1 MKFKTLK
8 SDAIFKNVFFRDKQL
23 LKWLLNKTLE
33 NSDYYINDF
42 IIRKCELTKDRIYIK
57 SKTIDILIDDGNIL
71 YNIELNSNFNEETI
85 RRNYV
90 YQCAQ
95 IVNLVKTKMKYK
107 DSLKPIIQINS
118 NFKSNSNRYIKT
130 YTDLEKETHE
140 KYTFIK
146 EIINIDID
154 KYMDKWY
161 NLEKNKDY
169 YELYKHFLIIGM
181 NKNDLIELKDDD
193 IMVKKIKEEI
203 IKLNED
209 ENFYQFLTDEED
221 KQYLCNSYYYKG
233 IDEGIE
239 KGINQGIEQGI
250 SKGIEEGIEKGIHQ
264 GIEQE
269 KISNAKLMKQ
279 ENIPYDTIKKI
290 TGLDTKIIMTL

>member
-1 MKFKTLK
+1 MEFKTLK
-8 SDAIFKNVFFRDKQL
+8 SDEIFKNIFYRNKQL

-33 NSDYYINDF
+33 NTDYYINDF
-42 IIRKCELTKDRIYIK
+42 IIKNCELTKDKIYIK
-57 SKTIDILIDDGNIL
+57 SKIIDMLLDDGNIL
-71 YNIELNSNFNEETI
+71 YNIELNSNFDEETI

-107 DSLKPIIQINS
+107 DSLKPIIQINF
-118 NFKSNSNRYIKT
+118 NLKSNTNRYINT
-130 YTDLEKETHE
+130 YTDIEKETHE
-140 KYTFIK
+140 KYIFIK

-154 KYMDKWY
+154 KYIDKWY
-161 NLEKNKDY
+161 NMNKDQDY

-181 NKNDLIELKDDD
+181 TKEDLIGLRDDD
-193 IMVKKIKEEI
+193 QMIKKIKEEI

-221 KQYLCNSYYYKG
+221 RQYLCNSYYSKG
-233 IDEGIE
+233 LDEGIE
-239 KGINQGIEQGI
+239 KGI
-250 SKGIEEGIEKGIHQ
+250 SQ

-269 KISNAKLMKQ
+269 KISNAKIMKQ
-279 ENIPYDTIKKI
+279 ENIPFDLIKKI
-290 TGLDTKIIMTL
+290 TGLDTKTITTL